1 MQNKKNKEEKNS
13 QDTHRQNHNHHNIYS
28 SKHYPKPDVQ
38 NEVPLQPGTPAPDFT
53 LRSTPDQS
61 VSLQDFRGRP
71 VILVF
76 YPADFSPVCGDE
88 LALFNQILPEFDR
101 YNNAQILAISVDN
114 IWSHLAFEHERNIKF
129 PLLSDF
135 EPKGEVSRRYGVYR
149 EKDGISERA
158 LFLIDEK
165 GGYTLELC
173 ITYGSKSWCQW
184 YSYGTKFT
192 VSKREEC

>member
-1 MQNKKNKEEKNS
+1 MQSKKNKEDKNPEHS
-13 QDTHRQNHNHHNIYS
+13 HHPDHHAHHNYS
-28 SKHYPKPDVQ
+28 NKHYPKPDVQ
-38 NEVPLQPGTPAPDFT
+38 NEVPLQPGTPAPDFA

-114 IWSHLAFEHERNIKF
+114 IWSHLAFEHERNI
-129 PLLSDF
+129 
-135 EPKGEVSRRYGVYR
+135 
-149 EKDGISERA
+149 
-158 LFLIDEK
+158 
-165 GGYTLELC
+165 
-173 ITYGSKSWCQW
+173 
-184 YSYGTKFT
+184 
-192 VSKREEC
+192 